1 MRASLI
7 ALGVASL
14 LAACA
19 ADGSLSPAAQTV
31 SCLPKGVYLGEAF
44 GAHYTEAQKAAIDA
58 LRVLNCPDPVA
69 LGYGAPV

>member
-19 ADGSLSPAAQTV
+19 EDGSLTPAAQSVT
-31 SCLPKGVYLGEAF
+31 CLPKGVYLGEAF
-44 GAHYTEAQKAAIDA
+44 GANYTEAQKGAIDS
-58 LRVLNCPDPVA
+58 LRMLNCPDPVA
-69 LGYGAPV
+69 LG